1 MKPSTVFPKGG
12 LYLITPDDSD
22 SGRFWERVLPVLN
35 PGIAVL
41 QYRNKLANADQ
52 MHEQAKVLS
61 QHCRNLG
68 IAFIINDDI
77 KLALEL
83 GADGVHLGEHD
94 ADLKTA
100 RRVLGSNGIIGVSCY
115 NSLTIAE
122 KAASEGANY
131 LAFGAVYSSGTKPH
145 ARNASLELFSH
156 AASLNLP
163 MVAIGGITLDNAAQT
178 LAAGADFI
186 AVIGAVFDAVDPAS
200 EVKSFIYRFSKPIP
214 STK

>member
-22 SGRFWERVLPVLN
+22 SERFLERVLAVLN

-52 MHEQAKVLS
+52 KHEQAKVLF
-61 QHCRNLG
+61 QYCRNLG

-77 KLALEL
+77 ELAHEL

-94 ADLKTA
+94 TDLKTA
-100 RRVLGSNGIIGVSCY
+100 RHLLGPNTIIGVSCY
-115 NSLTIAE
+115 NSLTLAE
-122 KAASEGANY
+122 KTASDGANY
-131 LAFGAVYSSGTKPH
+131 IAFGAVYSSATKPD
-145 ARNASLELFSH
+145 ARNAGLELFSQ
-156 AASLNLP
+156 AKLLNLP
-163 MVAIGGITLDNAAQT
+163 MVAIGGITPDNAAQT

-186 AVIGAVFDAVDPAS
+186 AVIGAVFDAADPAS
-200 EVKSFIYRFSKPIP
+200 EVKSFISRF
-214 STK
+214 